1 MIMGYFKNI
10 SRRAKVSKESV
21 SEHYLSPFKCQPI
34 TYFKQLANSM
44 PADCKQFSQS
54 LHKVCTQIN
63 CLNLVMSMSIPFIIN
78 VEMSVTEFMYK
89 VNWFCVHLHSKLDFL
104 DLCSKLDFVHFAVT
118 RILYTGVVN
127 CVVNLYSKLILCP
140 HTGS

>member
-10 SRRAKVSKESV
+10 SRIAKVSKESV

-78 VEMSVTEFMYK
+78 VEMSVTE
-89 VNWFCVHLHSKLDFL
+89 SKLDFL

-127 CVVNLYSKLILCP
+127 CVVNLYSKFFGAFMWVLEGVP
-140 HTGS
+140 HRICFFI